1 MGSPVTGF
9 LHIVRIGGDID
20 PVNAVYRIAFAPV
33 DGSLRTRRP
42 QREGLDSL
50 TDFLRQAGVPIPEIE
65 RTWQALAR
73 RRVHSVPRI
82 ALTPAQ
88 LEVLGL

>member
-1 MGSPVTGF
+1 
-9 LHIVRIGGDID
+9 LRIGGDVD
-20 PVNAVYRIAFAPV
+20 PVNAVYRIAFAPL
-33 DGSLRTRRP
+33 DGSRLGRQA

-65 RTWQALAR
+65 RTWQALAKR
-73 RRVHSVPRI
+73 RIYSVPRV

-88 LEVLGL
+88 IEALGL

>member
-1 MGSPVTGF
+1 MGSPATGF
-9 LHIVRIGGDID
+9 LHVVRIGGDIG

-33 DGSLRTRRP
+33 YGSLRTRRP

-65 RTWQALAR
+65 RTWQALAK
-73 RRVHSVPRI
+73 RRVHSVPRFV
-82 ALTPAQ
+82 LTPAQ
-88 LEVLGL
+88 LEALGL

>member
-1 MGSPVTGF
+1 MESPATGF

-42 QREGLDSL
+42 QREGFDSL
-50 TDFLRQAGVPIPEIE
+50 TDFLRFDLSGQRRSDTALPIPKW
-65 RTWQALAR
+65 R
-73 RRVHSVPRI
+73 
-82 ALTPAQ
+82 PAQ
-88 LEVLGL
+88 WEQPSD